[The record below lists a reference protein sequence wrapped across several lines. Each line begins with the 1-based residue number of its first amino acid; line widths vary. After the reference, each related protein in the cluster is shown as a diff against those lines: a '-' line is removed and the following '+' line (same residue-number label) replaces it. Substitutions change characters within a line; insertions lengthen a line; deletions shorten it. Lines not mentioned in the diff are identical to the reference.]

1 MGLYLGKQRIIAINE
16 KIATKQWVTDQGY
29 LKNTNLSD
37 YITNEQL
44 QPVSDKID
52 DVSAKVEDI
61 SAKIIKKGTLG
72 TINGKSIE
80 NGNNITID
88 LNMFKVV
95 DQLPVSDIDVNKI
108 YLLPNPAGADNNTY
122 IEYMY
127 INSKWEVVG
136 EYKVEMSLDNYYTK
150 EQTDEKFLTKAEV
163 GNLADYVKNGELDT
177 KVSEAGYVKTE
188 ALTTTLTSYAKKTD
202 IPSVPTKLS
211 ELTND
216 SGFITT
222 YTETDPVWNLEKSN
236 YYTKT
241 EIDNKNYLTEHQSLA
256 DYVKTDALT
265 TALTTY
271 AKKVELPTKLSELT
285 NDSGFITTYTETD
298 PVWNLEK
305 SNYYTKTEIDNKN
318 YLTEHQSLADYVK
331 TEALTTA
338 LTTYAKKVE
347 LPTKLSELT
356 NDSGYITTYTE
367 TDPVWTS
374 EKVNYYTKD
383 EINGKNYL
391 TEHQSLADYAKKSEI
406 PTDYVRNTELTSY
419 ATKTYVTEQIG
430 SINSVLENI

>member
-61 SAKIIKKGTLG
+61 STKIIKKGTLG

-88 LNMFKVV
+88 LNLFKVV

-108 YLLPNPAGADNNTY
+108 YLLPNPAGSDNNTY

-136 EYKVEMSLDNYYTK
+136 EYKAEMSLDNYYTK
-150 EQTDEKFLTKAEV
+150 EQTDEKFLTKTEV
-163 GNLADYVKNGELDT
+163 GNLADYVKNGELDA
-177 KVSEAGYVKTE
+177 KVGEAGYVKTD

-216 SGFITT
+216 SGYITT
-222 YTETDPVWNLEKSN
+222 YTETDPVWTS
-236 YYTKT
+236 
-241 EIDNKNYLTEHQSLA
+241 
-256 DYVKTDALT
+256 
-265 TALTTY
+265 
-271 AKKVELPTKLSELT
+271 
-285 NDSGFITTYTETD
+285 
-298 PVWNLEK
+298 EK

-331 TEALTTA
+331 TEALTTT
-338 LTTYAKKVE
+338 LTSYAKKVE
-347 LPTKLSELT
+347 LPKKLSELI

-383 EINGKNYL
+383 EINEKNYL

-406 PTDYVRNTELTSY
+406 PTDYVRTTELADY
-419 ATKTYVTEQIG
+419 ATITYVTEQIG

>member
-29 LKNTNLSD
+29 LKNTNLGD

-52 DVSAKVEDI
+52 DVSVKVEDI
-61 SAKIIKKGTLG
+61 STKIIKKGTLG

-88 LNMFKVV
+88 LNLFKVV

-127 INSKWEVVG
+127 INSKWEVAG
-136 EYKVEMSLDNYYTK
+136 EYKAEIGLDNYYTK

-177 KVSEAGYVKTE
+177 KVGEAGYVKTD

-202 IPSVPTKLS
+202 IPTVPTKLS

-222 YTETDPVWNLEKSN
+222 YTEADPVWTSEKSN

-256 DYVKTDALT
+256 DY
-265 TALTTY
+265 
-271 AKKVELPTKLSELT
+271 AKKTELPKKLSELT

-298 PVWNLEK
+298 PVWTSEK
-305 SNYYTKTEIDNKN
+305 VHYYTKDEINEKN

-331 TEALTTA
+331 TEALTTT
-338 LTTYAKKVE
+338 LTSYAKKTDIPSV
-347 LPTKLSELT
+347 PTKLSELT

-406 PTDYVRNTELTSY
+406 PTDYVRNAELADY

>member
-16 KIATKQWVTDQGY
+16 KIATKQWVTDQRY
-29 LKNTNLSD
+29 LTNSNLSD

-61 SAKIIKKGTLG
+61 STKIIKKGTLG

-88 LNMFKVV
+88 LSLFKVV
-95 DQLPVSDIDVNKI
+95 DSLPVSDIDTNKI

-127 INSKWEVVG
+127 INGRWEVVG
-136 EYKVEMSLDNYYTK
+136 EYKSELSLDDYYTK
-150 EQTDEKFLTKAEV
+150 EQTDEKFLTKTEA
-163 GNLADYVKNGELDT
+163 GNLADYVKNGELDA
-177 KVSEAGYVKTE
+177 KVGEAGYVKTE
-188 ALTTTLTSYAKKTD
+188 VLTTELTSYAKKTD

-222 YTETDPVWNLEKSN
+222 YTETDPVWTSEKSN

-256 DYVKTDALT
+256 DYVKTEALT
-265 TALTTY
+265 TTLTTY
-271 AKKVELPTKLSELT
+271 AKKTDIPTKLSELT
-285 NDSGFITTYTETD
+285 NDSGYITTYTETD
-298 PVWNLEK
+298 PVWNSEK

-338 LTTYAKKVE
+338 LTTYAKK
-347 LPTKLSELT
+347 
-356 NDSGYITTYTE
+356 
-367 TDPVWTS
+367 TD
-374 EKVNYYTKD
+374 
-383 EINGKNYL
+383 
-391 TEHQSLADYAKKSEI
+391 I
-406 PTDYVRNTELTSY
+406 PTDYVRTTELADY

>member
-52 DVSAKVEDI
+52 DVSVKVEDI
-61 SAKIIKKGTLG
+61 STKIIKKGSLG
-72 TINGKSIE
+72 TINGQSIE
-80 NGNNITID
+80 NGNNVTID
-88 LNMFKVV
+88 LTLFKVV

-136 EYKVEMSLDNYYTK
+136 EYKAEMSLDNYYTK

-177 KVSEAGYVKTE
+177 KVGEAGYVKTE

-211 ELTND
+211 DLTNDSGFITTYTETDPVWTSEKSNYYTKTEINNKNYLTEHQSLADYAKKTELPKKLSDLTND

-222 YTETDPVWNLEKSN
+222 YTETDPVWNSDKVN
-236 YYTKT
+236 YYTRD
-241 EIDNKNYLTEHQSLA
+241 EID
-256 DYVKTDALT
+256 
-265 TALTTY
+265 
-271 AKKVELPTKLSELT
+271 
-285 NDSGFITTYTETD
+285 G
-298 PVWNLEK
+298 
-305 SNYYTKTEIDNKN
+305 KN

-331 TEALTTA
+331 TEALTTT
-338 LTTYAKKVE
+338 LTSYAKKTDIPSV
-347 LPTKLSELT
+347 PTKLSDLT
-356 NDSGYITTYTE
+356 NDSGFITTYTE
-367 TDPVWTS
+367 TDPVWNS
-374 EKVNYYTKD
+374 EKSNYYTKT
-383 EINGKNYL
+383 EIDNKNYL

-406 PTDYVRNTELTSY
+406 PTDYVRNTELADY
-419 ATKTYVTEQIG
+419 ATITYVTEQIG

>member
-16 KIATKQWVTDQGY
+16 KIATKQWVTDQRY
-29 LKNTNLSD
+29 LTDSNLSD

-61 SAKIIKKGTLG
+61 STKIIKKGTLG

-88 LNMFKVV
+88 LNLFKVV
-95 DQLPVSDIDVNKI
+95 DSLPVSDIDKNKI

-127 INSKWEVVG
+127 INGRWEVVG
-136 EYKVEMSLDNYYTK
+136 EYKSELRLDNYYTK
-150 EQTDEKFLTKAEV
+150 GQADEKFLTKAEA
-163 GNLADYVKNGELDT
+163 GNLAYYVKNGELDT

-202 IPSVPTKLS
+202 IPTVPTKLS

-222 YTETDPVWNLEKSN
+222 YTETDPVWTSEKPN

-241 EIDNKNYLTEHQSLA
+241 EINN
-256 DYVKTDALT
+256 
-265 TALTTY
+265 
-271 AKKVELPTKLSELT
+271 
-285 NDSGFITTYTETD
+285 
-298 PVWNLEK
+298 
-305 SNYYTKTEIDNKN
+305 
-318 YLTEHQSLADYVK
+318 
-331 TEALTTA
+331 
-338 LTTYAKKVE
+338 
-347 LPTKLSELT
+347 
-356 NDSGYITTYTE
+356 
-367 TDPVWTS
+367 
-374 EKVNYYTKD
+374 
-383 EINGKNYL
+383 KNYL

-406 PTDYVRNTELTSY
+406 PTDYVRNTELADY
-419 ATKTYVTEQIG
+419 ATITYVTEQIG

>member
-29 LKNTNLSD
+29 LKNANLSD
-37 YITNEQL
+37 FITNEQL

-61 SAKIIKKGTLG
+61 STKIIKKGSLG

-80 NGNNITID
+80 DGNNITID
-88 LNMFKVV
+88 LTLFKVV
-95 DQLPVSDIDVNKI
+95 DSLPVSDIDVNKI

-127 INSKWEVVG
+127 INGRWEVVG
-136 EYKVEMSLDNYYTK
+136 EYKSELSLDNYYTK
-150 EQTDEKFLTKAEV
+150 AQTDEKFLTKTEV

-177 KVSEAGYVKTE
+177 KVGEAGYVKTE

-211 ELTND
+211 ELIND
-216 SGFITT
+216 SSFITT
-222 YTETDPVWNLEKSN
+222 YTETDPVWNSEKVN

-265 TALTTY
+265 TTLTSY
-271 AKKVELPTKLSELT
+271 AKKTDIPSVPTKLSELI
-285 NDSGFITTYTETD
+285 NDSSFITTYTETD
-298 PVWNLEK
+298 PVWNSEK
-305 SNYYTKTEIDNKN
+305 VNYYTKTEIDN
-318 YLTEHQSLADYVK
+318 
-331 TEALTTA
+331 
-338 LTTYAKKVE
+338 
-347 LPTKLSELT
+347 
-356 NDSGYITTYTE
+356 
-367 TDPVWTS
+367 
-374 EKVNYYTKD
+374 
-383 EINGKNYL
+383 KNYL

-406 PTDYVRNTELTSY
+406 PTDYVRNTELTDY
-419 ATKTYVTEQIG
+419 ATLAYVSGQIDSIMIYVTEQIG
-430 SINSVLENI
+430 SINSVLETI

>member
-16 KIATKQWVTDQGY
+16 KVATKQWVTDQGY
-29 LKNTNLSD
+29 LSNTNLSD

-61 SAKIIKKGTLG
+61 STKIIKKGTLG
-72 TINGKSIE
+72 TINGQSIE

-88 LNMFKVV
+88 INLFKVV
-95 DQLPVSDIDVNKI
+95 DQLPVSDIDVTKI

-127 INSKWEVVG
+127 IDSKWEVVG
-136 EYKVEMSLDNYYTK
+136 EYKSELSLDDYYTK
-150 EQTDEKFLTKAEV
+150 EQTDEKFLTKTEV

-177 KVSEAGYVKTE
+177 KVGEAGYVKTE

-222 YTETDPVWNLEKSN
+222 YTETDPVWN
-236 YYTKT
+236 
-241 EIDNKNYLTEHQSLA
+241 
-256 DYVKTDALT
+256 
-265 TALTTY
+265 
-271 AKKVELPTKLSELT
+271 
-285 NDSGFITTYTETD
+285 
-298 PVWNLEK
+298 
-305 SNYYTKTEIDNKN
+305 
-318 YLTEHQSLADYVK
+318 
-331 TEALTTA
+331 
-338 LTTYAKKVE
+338 
-347 LPTKLSELT
+347 
-356 NDSGYITTYTE
+356 
-367 TDPVWTS
+367 S

>member
-61 SAKIIKKGTLG
+61 STKIIKKGTLG

-88 LNMFKVV
+88 LNLFKVV

-122 IEYMY
+122 IEYAY
-127 INSKWEVVG
+127 IDSKWEVVG
-136 EYKVEMSLDNYYTK
+136 EYKSELSLDNYYTK

-177 KVSEAGYVKTE
+177 KVSEAGYVKTD
-188 ALTTTLTSYAKKTD
+188 ALTTTLTTYAKKTD
-202 IPSVPTKLS
+202 IPTVPTKLS
-211 ELTND
+211 ELVND
-216 SGFITT
+216 SSYITT
-222 YTETDPVWNLEKSN
+222 YTETDPVWNSEKVN

-241 EIDNKNYLTEHQSLA
+241 EID
-256 DYVKTDALT
+256 
-265 TALTTY
+265 
-271 AKKVELPTKLSELT
+271 
-285 NDSGFITTYTETD
+285 G
-298 PVWNLEK
+298 
-305 SNYYTKTEIDNKN
+305 KN

-338 LTTYAKKVE
+338 LTTYAKKTE

-356 NDSGYITTYTE
+356 NDSGFITTYTE

-374 EKVNYYTKD
+374 EKVNYYTKTEID
-383 EINGKNYL
+383 EKNYL

-406 PTDYVRNTELTSY
+406 PTDYVRNTELTDY
-419 ATKTYVTEQIG
+419 ATLAYVSGQIDSIMIYVTEQIG